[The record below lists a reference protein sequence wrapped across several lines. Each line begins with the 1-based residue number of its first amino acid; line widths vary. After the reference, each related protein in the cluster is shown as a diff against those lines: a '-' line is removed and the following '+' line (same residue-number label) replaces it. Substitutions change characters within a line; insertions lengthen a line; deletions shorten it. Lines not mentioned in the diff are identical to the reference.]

1 MHNHGIASGNK
12 RRVARARAVVCYFFD
27 DALDAENG
35 IMGNEGEGEGI
46 EDRAV
51 MKCVSD
57 MDCDGIAGSCPG
69 NIGCDRGSLAP
80 LQEQER
86 KT

>member
-1 MHNHGIASGNK
+1 MHNHGVTSGNK
-12 RRVARARAVVCYFFD
+12 RRVARSRAVVRYFLD
-27 DALDAENG
+27 DARNAENG

-57 MDCDGIAGSCPG
+57 MDRDRIAGS
-69 NIGCDRGSLAP
+69 
-80 LQEQER
+80 
-86 KT
+86 